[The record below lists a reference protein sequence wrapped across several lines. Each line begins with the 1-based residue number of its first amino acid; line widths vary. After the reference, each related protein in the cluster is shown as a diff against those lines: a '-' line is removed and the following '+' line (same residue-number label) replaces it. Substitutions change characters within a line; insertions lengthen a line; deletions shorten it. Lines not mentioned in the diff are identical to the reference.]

1 MSASAT
7 KSRILTAGREL
18 FNLEGYAAQ
27 SAVDLAVYLG
37 ISPGHL
43 YYHFKG
49 KADIAHVLIEEHLIE
64 IASICENGIR
74 QCEGENATIENAW
87 TQVHILIEEVYD
99 MRFAYREASFLARSE
114 PRFRAQIS
122 HAGTLIDNFCKDI
135 IAALLKSGA
144 IFAKP
149 EIIDGLVA
157 QLALGIEFQHMRLEN
172 LVPHNTTP
180 RALVERAAAIVM
192 LPLSGFAN

>member
-7 KSRILTAGREL
+7 KSRILAAGQDL

-49 KADIAHVLIEEHLIE
+49 KGDIAHALIEDHLIE
-64 IASICENGIR
+64 ITSICENGIR
-74 QCEGENATIENAW
+74 QCDGENATIEEAW
-87 TQVHILIEEVYD
+87 TQVHILIEEIYD
-99 MRFAYREASFLARSE
+99 MRFAYREASSLARSE
-114 PRFRAQIS
+114 PRFRTQITQ
-122 HAGTLIDNFCKDI
+122 AGNLIDNFCKDL
-135 IAALLKSGA
+135 IAALVKSSA
-144 IFAKP
+144 IVAQA

-172 LVPHNTTP
+172 LVPNNTTP
-180 RALVERAAAIVM
+180 RALVERAAALVM
-192 LPLSGFAN
+192 LPLSGFCT

>member
-7 KSRILTAGREL
+7 KSRILAAGREL

-27 SAVDLAVYLG
+27 SAVDLAVFLG

-49 KADIAHVLIEEHLIE
+49 KADIAYSLIEDHLVE
-64 IASICENGIR
+64 IASICENGLK
-74 QCEGENATIENAW
+74 QCLGTNATIENVW
-87 TQVHILIEEVYD
+87 TQVHILIEEIYD

-114 PRFRAQIS
+114 ARFRTQINC
-122 HAGTLIDNFCKDI
+122 AGSLIDNFCKKLID
-135 IAALLKSGA
+135 ALIKSGE
-144 IFAKP
+144 ITAKP

-172 LVPHNTTP
+172 LLPQTTTP

-192 LPLSGFAN
+192 LPIVGFSN